1 MFFYLVTPL
10 ILIASSSL
18 GLLINPSWSVSPFI
32 WVFILVPIID
42 LVLPYL
48 SKQDVDLKENMLH
61 NFSILII
68 LPCILFLVVFGLIV
82 VSDSTISLL
91 VAASLGAAVGMSG
104 GSIGITTAHELIHR
118 QNKYMRG
125 IGVLLL
131 VLCCYGHFRIEHVY
145 GHHKNVATKE
155 DPATA
160 RRGENFYSYFIR
172 CVINS
177 VISSWNIEK
186 NILDKKNMETLSI
199 QNRMLHYFILEIIFL
214 FIGFFIAGINGLV
227 FIFFHSF
234 VSIILLE
241 LVNYIQHYGLER
253 KMQNGKYEKFTDHHS
268 WNSRHIS
275 ANWST
280 FNLGLHAEHHQSASK
295 HYPLLSQEEKLIE
308 MPANYSIMLIM
319 ALIPPLWFFIMDRK
333 IDKLKTINGS
343 T

>member
-48 SKQDVDLKENMLH
+48 SKQDVDLKENVLH

-68 LPCILFLVVFGLIV
+68 LPCILFLIVFGLIV
-82 VSDSTISLL
+82 VSDSNISFLI
-91 VAASLGAAVGMSG
+91 AAALGAAVGMSG

-145 GHHKNVATKE
+145 GHHKHVATKE

-160 RRGENFYSYFIR
+160 RKGENFYFYFIR

-186 NILDKKNMETLSI
+186 NILDKKNINTFSI
-199 QNRMLHYFILEIIFL
+199 QNRMLHYFMLEIIFL
-214 FIGFFIAGINGLV
+214 FIAFFIAGFNGLV
-227 FIFFHSF
+227 FVFFHSF
-234 VSIILLE
+234 VSITLLE

-253 KMQNGKYEKFTDHHS
+253 KMQNGKYERFTDHHS

-295 HYPLLSQEEKLIE
+295 HYPLLSQEEKVIE

-319 ALIPPLWFFIMDRK
+319 ALIPPLWFFVMNRK
-333 IDKLKTINGS
+333 LASLN
-343 T
+343 

>member
-68 LPCILFLVVFGLIV
+68 LPCILFLIVFGLIV
-82 VSDSTISLL
+82 VSDSSISIL
-91 VAASLGAAVGMSG
+91 VAAALGAAVGMSG

-145 GHHKNVATKE
+145 GHHKHVATKE

-160 RRGENFYSYFIR
+160 RRGENFYFYFIR

-186 NILDKKNMETLSI
+186 NILDKKNINTLSL
-199 QNRMLHYFILEIIFL
+199 QNRMLHYFVLEIIFL
-214 FIGFFIAGINGLV
+214 FIAFFVAGINGLV
-227 FIFFHSF
+227 FVIFHSF
-234 VSIILLE
+234 VSVILLE

-253 KMQNGKYEKFTDHHS
+253 KMQNGKYERFTDHHS

-295 HYPLLSQEEKLIE
+295 HYPLLSQEEKVIE

-319 ALIPPLWFFIMDRK
+319 ALIPPLWFFVMNRK
-333 IDKLKTINGS
+333 LASPN
-343 T
+343 

>member
-18 GLLINPSWSVSPFI
+18 GLLISPSWSVSPFI

-48 SKQDVDLKENMLH
+48 SKQDAELRENVLH

-68 LPCILFLVVFGLIV
+68 LPCILFLIVFGLIV
-82 VSDSTISLL
+82 VSDSTISIL
-91 VAASLGAAVGMSG
+91 VAAALGAAVGMSG

-125 IGVLLL
+125 IGVFLLI
-131 VLCCYGHFRIEHVY
+131 LCCYGHFRIEHVY
-145 GHHKNVATKE
+145 GHHKHVATKE

-160 RRGENFYSYFIR
+160 RRGENFYFYFIR

-186 NILDKKNMETLSI
+186 NILDKKNINTLSL
-199 QNRMLHYFILEIIFL
+199 QNRMLHYFVLEIIFL
-214 FIGFFIAGINGLV
+214 FIAFFVAGINGLV
-227 FIFFHSF
+227 FVVFHSF
-234 VSIILLE
+234 VSITLLE

-253 KMQNGKYEKFTDHHS
+253 KMENGKYERFTDHHS

-295 HYPLLSQEEKLIE
+295 HYPLLSQEEKIIE

-319 ALIPPLWFFIMDRK
+319 ALIPPLWFFVMDKK
-333 IDKLKTINGS
+333 INKLKTLNIN
-343 T
+343 

>member
-18 GLLINPSWSVSPFI
+18 GLLINPTWSVSPFI

-48 SKQDVDLKENMLH
+48 SKQDVDLKENILH

-68 LPCILFLVVFGLIV
+68 LPCILFLIVFGLIV
-82 VSDSTISLL
+82 VSDPTISLL
-91 VAASLGAAVGMSG
+91 VAAALGAAVGMSG

-145 GHHKNVATKE
+145 GHHKHVATKE

-160 RRGENFYSYFIR
+160 RRGENFYFYFIR

-186 NILDKKNMETLSI
+186 NILDKKNINTLSL
-199 QNRMLHYFILEIIFL
+199 QNRMLHYFVLEIIFL
-214 FIGFFIAGINGLV
+214 FIAFFIAGTNGL
-227 FIFFHSF
+227 IFVIFHSF
-234 VSIILLE
+234 VSITLLE

-253 KMQNGKYEKFTDHHS
+253 KMQNGKYERFTDHHS

-295 HYPLLSQEEKLIE
+295 PYPLLSQEEKVIE

-319 ALIPPLWFFIMDRK
+319 ALIPPLWFFVMDRK
-333 IDKLKTINGS
+333 LASLN
-343 T
+343 

>member
-18 GLLINPSWSVSPFI
+18 GLLISPSWSVSPFI

-42 LVLPYL
+42 LLLPYL
-48 SKQDVDLKENMLH
+48 SKQDVDLKENVLH

-68 LPCILFLVVFGLIV
+68 LPCILFLIVFGLIV
-82 VSDSTISLL
+82 VADSNISFLI
-91 VAASLGAAVGMSG
+91 AAALGAAVGMSG

-145 GHHKNVATKE
+145 GHHKHVATKE

-160 RRGENFYSYFIR
+160 RRGENFYFYFIR

-186 NILDKKNMETLSI
+186 NILDKKNINTLSL
-199 QNRMLHYFILEIIFL
+199 QNRMLHYFVLEIIFL
-214 FIGFFIAGINGLV
+214 FIAFFIAGINGLV
-227 FIFFHSF
+227 FVIFHSF
-234 VSIILLE
+234 VSITLLE

-253 KMQNGKYEKFTDHHS
+253 KMENGKYERFTDHHS

-295 HYPLLSQEEKLIE
+295 HYPLLSQKEKVIE

-319 ALIPPLWFFIMDRK
+319 ALIPPLWFFVMDK
-333 IDKLKTINGS
+333 KLEYLN
-343 T
+343 

>member
-18 GLLINPSWSVSPFI
+18 GLIINPSWSVSPFI

-68 LPCILFLVVFGLIV
+68 LPCILFLIVFGLIV
-82 VSDSTISLL
+82 VSNSSISLL
-91 VAASLGAAVGMSG
+91 VAAALGAAVGMSG

-125 IGVLLL
+125 IGVFLL

-145 GHHKNVATKE
+145 GHHKHVATKE

-160 RRGENFYSYFIR
+160 RKGENFYFYFVR

-186 NILDKKNMETLSI
+186 NILDKKNIKTLSL
-199 QNRMLHYFILEIIFL
+199 QNRMLHYFVLEIIFL
-214 FIGFFIAGINGLV
+214 FIAFFVSGINGLV
-227 FIFFHSF
+227 FVIFHSF
-234 VSIILLE
+234 VSITLLE

-253 KMQNGKYEKFTDHHS
+253 EMQNGKYERFTDHHS

-295 HYPLLSQEEKLIE
+295 PYPLLSQEEKVIE

-319 ALIPPLWFFIMDRK
+319 ALVPPLWFFVMDRK
-333 IDKLKTINGS
+333 LASLN
-343 T
+343 

>member
-48 SKQDVDLKENMLH
+48 SKQDVDLKENVLH

-68 LPCILFLVVFGLIV
+68 LPCILFLIVFGLIV
-82 VSDSTISLL
+82 VSDPTISLL
-91 VAASLGAAVGMSG
+91 VAAALGAAVGMSG

-145 GHHKNVATKE
+145 GHHKHVATKE

-160 RRGENFYSYFIR
+160 RRGENFYFYFIR

-186 NILDKKNMETLSI
+186 NILDKKNIKTLSL

-214 FIGFFIAGINGLV
+214 IIAFFIAGINGLV
-227 FIFFHSF
+227 FVVFHSF
-234 VSIILLE
+234 VSITLLE

-253 KMQNGKYEKFTDHHS
+253 KMQNGKYERFTDHHS

-295 HYPLLSQEEKLIE
+295 HYPLLSQEEKVIE

-333 IDKLKTINGS
+333 LASLN
-343 T
+343 

>member
-68 LPCILFLVVFGLIV
+68 LPCILFLIVFGLIV
-82 VSDSTISLL
+82 VSNSSISIL
-91 VAASLGAAVGMSG
+91 VAAALGAAVGMSG

-125 IGVLLL
+125 IGVFLL

-145 GHHKNVATKE
+145 GHHKHVATKE

-160 RRGENFYSYFIR
+160 RRGENFYFYFMR

-186 NILDKKNMETLSI
+186 NILDKKNINTLSL
-199 QNRMLHYFILEIIFL
+199 QNRMLHYFVLEIIFL
-214 FIGFFIAGINGLV
+214 FIAFFVAGINGLV
-227 FIFFHSF
+227 FVIFHSF
-234 VSIILLE
+234 VSITLLE

-253 KMQNGKYEKFTDHHS
+253 KMDNGKYERFTDHHS

-295 HYPLLSQEEKLIE
+295 HYPLLSQEEKKIE

-333 IDKLKTINGS
+333 LASLN
-343 T
+343 

>member
-1 MFFYLVTPL
+1 MIFYLVTPL
-10 ILIASSSL
+10 ILIGASSL
-18 GLLINPSWSVSPFI
+18 GLIINPSWSVSPFI

-48 SKQDVDLKENMLH
+48 SKQDADLRENVLH

-68 LPCILFLVVFGLIV
+68 LPCILFLIVFGLIV
-82 VSDSTISLL
+82 VSNSNISIL
-91 VAASLGAAVGMSG
+91 VAAALGAAVGMSG

-145 GHHKNVATKE
+145 GHHKHVATKE

-160 RRGENFYSYFIR
+160 RRGENFYFYFIR
-172 CVINS
+172 GVINS

-186 NILDKKNMETLSI
+186 NILDKKNINTLSL

-214 FIGFFIAGINGLV
+214 LIAFFVAGINGLV
-227 FIFFHSF
+227 FVIFHSF

-253 KMQNGKYEKFTDHHS
+253 KMENGKYERFTDHHS

-295 HYPLLSQEEKLIE
+295 HYPLLSQEEKVIE

-319 ALIPPLWFFIMDRK
+319 ALIPPLWFFIMHK
-333 IDKLKTINGS
+333 KLASLN
-343 T
+343 

>member
-48 SKQDVDLKENMLH
+48 SKKDLDLKENVLH

-68 LPCILFLVVFGLIV
+68 LPCILFLLVFGLIV
-82 VSDSTISLL
+82 VSDSSISIL
-91 VAASLGAAVGMSG
+91 AAAALGAAVGMSG

-145 GHHKNVATKE
+145 GHHKHVATKE

-160 RRGENFYSYFIR
+160 RRGENFYFYFIR

-186 NILDKKNMETLSI
+186 NILDKKNINTLSL
-199 QNRMLHYFILEIIFL
+199 QNRMLHYFVLEIIFL
-214 FIGFFIAGINGLV
+214 FIAFFVAGINGLV
-227 FIFFHSF
+227 FVIFHSF
-234 VSIILLE
+234 VSITLLE

-253 KMQNGKYEKFTDHHS
+253 KMQNGKYERFTDHHS

-295 HYPLLSQEEKLIE
+295 HYPLLSQEEKIIE

-319 ALIPPLWFFIMDRK
+319 ALMPPLWFFVMNRK
-333 IDKLKTINGS
+333 LASLN
-343 T
+343 

>member
-48 SKQDVDLKENMLH
+48 NKQDVDLKENVLH

-68 LPCILFLVVFGLIV
+68 LPCILFLIVFGLMV
-82 VSDSTISLL
+82 VSDSSISFLI
-91 VAASLGAAVGMSG
+91 AAALGAAVGMSG

-125 IGVLLL
+125 IGVFLL

-160 RRGENFYSYFIR
+160 RKGENFYFYFIR

-186 NILDKKNMETLSI
+186 NILDKKNINTLSL
-199 QNRMLHYFILEIIFL
+199 QNRMLHYLILEIIFL
-214 FIGFFIAGINGLV
+214 FIAFFIAGINGLV
-227 FIFFHSF
+227 FVFFHSF
-234 VSIILLE
+234 VSITLLE

-253 KMQNGKYEKFTDHHS
+253 KMQNGKYERFTDHHS

-295 HYPLLSQEEKLIE
+295 HYPLLSQEEKVIE

-319 ALIPPLWFFIMDRK
+319 ALIPPLWFFVMNRK
-333 IDKLKTINGS
+333 LASLN
-343 T
+343 

>member
-1 MFFYLVTPL
+1 MIFYLVTPL
-10 ILIASSSL
+10 ILIFSSSL
-18 GLLINPSWSVSPFI
+18 GLLIDPSWSISPFI

-48 SKQDVDLKENMLH
+48 SKKDVDLKENLFH
-61 NFSILII
+61 NFSILIV
-68 LPCILFLVVFGLIV
+68 LPCILFLIFFGLIV
-82 VSDSTISLL
+82 VSDPQITFLT
-91 VAASLGAAVGMSG
+91 AAALGAAVGMSG

-131 VLCCYGHFRIEHVY
+131 IVCCYGHFRIEHIY
-145 GHHKNVATKE
+145 GHHRNVATKE

-160 RRGENFYSYFIR
+160 RRGENFYFYFIR

-177 VISSWNIEK
+177 VISSWKIEK
-186 NILDKKNMETLSI
+186 NMLDKRNIKIFSFR
-199 QNRMLHYFILEIIFL
+199 NRMLHYFVLEFL
-214 FIGFFIAGINGLV
+214 FLLVAYLFAGINGLV
-227 FIFFHSF
+227 FVVFHSL

-253 KMQNGKYEKFTDHHS
+253 KKQNGRYERFTDLHS

-280 FNLGLHAEHHQSASK
+280 FNLGLHAEHHQTASK
-295 HYPLLSQEEKLIE
+295 HYPLLSQEEKAIE

-319 ALIPPLWFFIMDRK
+319 ALIPPIWFFVMHKK
-333 IDKLKTINGS
+333 IDNLKTI
-343 T
+343 

>member
-1 MFFYLVTPL
+1 MIFYLVTPL
-10 ILIASSSL
+10 ILIFSSSL
-18 GLLINPSWSVSPFI
+18 GLIIDPTWSISPFI

-48 SKQDVDLKENMLH
+48 SKEDVELKENVFH
-61 NFSILII
+61 NFSILIV
-68 LPCILFLVVFGLIV
+68 LPCILFLIIFGLFV
-82 VSDSTISLL
+82 VSNPNIGFLS
-91 VAASLGAAVGMSG
+91 AAALGAAVGMSG

-118 QNKYMRG
+118 QSKIMRG

-131 VLCCYGHFRIEHVY
+131 VVCCYGHFRIEHIY
-145 GHHKNVATKE
+145 GHHMNVATKE

-160 RRGENFYSYFIR
+160 RRGENFYFYFIR

-186 NILDKKNMETLSI
+186 KILIKKNKKTLSL
-199 QNRMLHYFILEIIFL
+199 QNRMLHYFTLEFL
-214 FIGFFIAGINGLV
+214 FLLIAFLVAGVNGLV
-227 FIFFHSF
+227 FVLFHSF

-253 KMQNGKYEKFTDHHS
+253 KKENGRYERFTDHHS

-280 FNLGLHAEHHQSASK
+280 FNLGLHAEHHQRASK
-295 HYPLLSQEEKLIE
+295 HYPLLSQEEKLVE
-308 MPANYSIMLIM
+308 MPANYSVMLMM
-319 ALIPPLWFFIMDRK
+319 ALVPPIWFFVMDRK
-333 IDKLKTINGS
+333 IDNLKTI
-343 T
+343 

>member
-48 SKQDVDLKENMLH
+48 SKQDADLKENVLH

-68 LPCILFLVVFGLIV
+68 LPCILFLIVFGLIV
-82 VSDSTISLL
+82 VSDSSISIL
-91 VAASLGAAVGMSG
+91 VAAALGAAVGMSG

-145 GHHKNVATKE
+145 GHHKHVATKE

-160 RRGENFYSYFIR
+160 RRGENFYFYFIR

-186 NILDKKNMETLSI
+186 NILDKKNINTLSL
-199 QNRMLHYFILEIIFL
+199 QNRMLHYFVLEIIFL
-214 FIGFFIAGINGLV
+214 FIAFFVAGINGLV
-227 FIFFHSF
+227 FVVFHSF
-234 VSIILLE
+234 VSITLLE

-253 KMQNGKYEKFTDHHS
+253 KMENGKYERFTDHHS

-295 HYPLLSQEEKLIE
+295 HYPLLSQEEKIIE

-319 ALIPPLWFFIMDRK
+319 ALIPPLWFFVMDKK
-333 IDKLKTINGS
+333 INKLKTLNIN
-343 T
+343 

>member
-1 MFFYLVTPL
+1 MIFYLVTPL
-10 ILIASSSL
+10 ILIGASSL
-18 GLLINPSWSVSPFI
+18 GLIINPSWSISPFI
-32 WVFILVPIID
+32 WVFVLVPLID
-42 LVLPYL
+42 LALPYL
-48 SKQDVDLKENMLH
+48 SKQDVDLTENVLH

-68 LPCILFLVVFGLIV
+68 LPCILFLIVFGLIV
-82 VSDSTISLL
+82 VSNSNISFLI
-91 VAASLGAAVGMSG
+91 AATLGAAVGMSG

-145 GHHKNVATKE
+145 GHHKHVATKE

-160 RRGENFYSYFIR
+160 RKGENFYFYFIR

-186 NILDKKNMETLSI
+186 NILDKKNINTLSL
-199 QNRMLHYFILEIIFL
+199 QNRMLHYFVLEIIFL
-214 FIGFFIAGINGLV
+214 FIAFFIAGINGLV
-227 FIFFHSF
+227 FVIFHSF

-253 KMQNGKYEKFTDHHS
+253 KMENGKYEIFTDHHS

-295 HYPLLSQEEKLIE
+295 HYPLLSQEEKVIE

-319 ALIPPLWFFIMDRK
+319 ALIPPLWFFIMHK
-333 IDKLKTINGS
+333 KLAS
-343 T
+343 LY

>member
-48 SKQDVDLKENMLH
+48 SKQDVDLKENVLH

-68 LPCILFLVVFGLIV
+68 LPCILFLIVFGLIV
-82 VSDSTISLL
+82 VSDSTVSILI
-91 VAASLGAAVGMSG
+91 AAALGAAVGMSG

-145 GHHKNVATKE
+145 GHHKHVATKE

-160 RRGENFYSYFIR
+160 RKGENFYFYFIR

-186 NILDKKNMETLSI
+186 NILDKKNINTLSL
-199 QNRMLHYFILEIIFL
+199 QNRMLHYFVLEIIFL
-214 FIGFFIAGINGLV
+214 FIAFFVAGINGLV
-227 FIFFHSF
+227 FVIFHSF
-234 VSIILLE
+234 VSITLLE

-253 KMQNGKYEKFTDHHS
+253 KMENGKYERFTDHHS

-295 HYPLLSQEEKLIE
+295 HYPLLSQEEKVIE
-308 MPANYSIMLIM
+308 MPANYSIMLLM
-319 ALIPPLWFFIMDRK
+319 ALIPPLWFFVMDKK
-333 IDKLKTINGS
+333 INKLKTLNIN
-343 T
+343 

>member
-1 MFFYLVTPL
+1 MIFYLVTPL
-10 ILIASSSL
+10 ILIGASSL
-18 GLLINPSWSVSPFI
+18 GLIINPSWSVSPFI

-48 SKQDVDLKENMLH
+48 SKQDADLRENVLH

-68 LPCILFLVVFGLIV
+68 LPCILFLIVFGLIV
-82 VSDSTISLL
+82 VSNSNISIL
-91 VAASLGAAVGMSG
+91 VAAALGAAVGMSG

-145 GHHKNVATKE
+145 GHHKHVATKE

-160 RRGENFYSYFIR
+160 RRGENFYFYFIR

-186 NILDKKNMETLSI
+186 NILDKKNINTLSL
-199 QNRMLHYFILEIIFL
+199 QNRMLHYFVLEIIFL
-214 FIGFFIAGINGLV
+214 FIAFFIAGINGLV
-227 FIFFHSF
+227 FVIFHSF

-253 KMQNGKYEKFTDHHS
+253 KMENGKYERFTDQHS

-295 HYPLLSQEEKLIE
+295 HYPLLSQEEKVIE

-319 ALIPPLWFFIMDRK
+319 ALIPPLWFFIMHK
-333 IDKLKTINGS
+333 KLAS
-343 T
+343 LY

>member
-1 MFFYLVTPL
+1 M
-10 ILIASSSL
+10 
-18 GLLINPSWSVSPFI
+18 
-32 WVFILVPIID
+32 
-42 LVLPYL
+42 
-48 SKQDVDLKENMLH
+48 DLKENVLH

-145 GHHKNVATKE
+145 GHHKHVATKE

-160 RRGENFYSYFIR
+160 RRGENFYFYFIR

-186 NILDKKNMETLSI
+186 NILDKKNINTLSL
-199 QNRMLHYFILEIIFL
+199 QNRMLHYFVLEIIFL
-214 FIGFFIAGINGLV
+214 FIAFFVAGINGLV
-227 FIFFHSF
+227 FVIFHSF
-234 VSIILLE
+234 VSITLLE

-253 KMQNGKYEKFTDHHS
+253 KMQNGKYERFNDHHS

-295 HYPLLSQEEKLIE
+295 PYPLLSQEEKVIE

-333 IDKLKTINGS
+333 LASLN
-343 T
+343 

>member
-48 SKQDVDLKENMLH
+48 SKQDADLRENVLH

-68 LPCILFLVVFGLIV
+68 LPCILFLIVFGLIV
-82 VSDSTISLL
+82 VSDSTISIL
-91 VAASLGAAVGMSG
+91 VAAALGAAIGMSG

-125 IGVLLL
+125 IGVFLLI
-131 VLCCYGHFRIEHVY
+131 LCCYGHFRIEHVY
-145 GHHKNVATKE
+145 GHHKHVATKE

-160 RRGENFYSYFIR
+160 RRGENFYFYFIR

-186 NILDKKNMETLSI
+186 NILDKKNINTLSL
-199 QNRMLHYFILEIIFL
+199 QNRMLHYFVLEIIFL
-214 FIGFFIAGINGLV
+214 FIAFFIAGINGLV
-227 FIFFHSF
+227 FVFFHSF
-234 VSIILLE
+234 VSITLLE

-253 KMQNGKYEKFTDHHS
+253 KMQNGKYERFTDHHS

-295 HYPLLSQEEKLIE
+295 HYPLLSQEEKVIE

-333 IDKLKTINGS
+333 LASLN
-343 T
+343 